1 MAAKRKRTYTESVKR
16 RTSAGEEP
24 SFTFTS
30 GQVKWVVGILGGLL
44 ALFLAWDQVWQKIE
58 AHWRL
63 EAVQAAKDKQL
74 DTQMKS
80 IEDKAA
86 NDSKQIARRAEIGR
100 AWLFYNL
107 SDFRA
112 DNTQQWAQ
120 VCTALKQPPEVCQKW
135 QADAAQLRQEAADA
149 KRQANEAGKGM
160 P

>member
-1 MAAKRKRTYTESVKR
+1 MAKRKPKPD
-16 RTSAGEEP
+16 AEP

-30 GQVKWVVGILGGLL
+30 GQVKWVIGILAGLFGL
-44 ALFLAWDQVWQKIE
+44 YVAWVQIWDRFE

-63 EAVQAAKDKQL
+63 ESVQAAKDKQL
-74 DTQMKS
+74 DAQMKA

-86 NDSKQIARRAEIGR
+86 SDAKVIARRAEVGR

-112 DNTQQWAQ
+112 DNSQQWAQ

-135 QADAAQLRQEAADA
+135 QADAAQLRQESVDA
-149 KRQANEAGKGM
+149 KRQANEAGKGL